1 MNDYNFGNFLCS
13 LRTEKGLSQ
22 SQLGELL
29 GVTNKAVSKWENG
42 ATKPNTNLLPKIAE
56 IFDITVE
63 ELFASKRIQKS
74 EELEKIKIS
83 LTKQKQKYAN
93 LVSIFLSA
101 LIVIPLLLI
110 EFIIIVNGFNL
121 PDDILGPIGAITFV
135 LGFIICLVAFV
146 IYKKDLKNITMGNTI
161 NEFAKKSLLEKLL
174 FYSIITLMVL
184 ILLISILPLVF
195 SVKNSNGMYISLSIC
210 SLITILLLG
219 VITYSLSM
227 KSIFKIKFFNN
238 SKEAQTN
245 RNKIKF
251 SELSLKI
258 KILTIFGLTVASV
271 SIILFSLSM
280 FFEFYGIQFIVAAIS
295 TIICFI
301 LSWII
306 KKDK

>member
-83 LTKQKQKYAN
+83 LAKQKQKYAN

-121 PDDILGPIGAITFV
+121 PDDVLGPIGAMSFIF
-135 LGFIICLVAFV
+135 GFIVCLVAFV
-146 IYKKDLKNITMGNTI
+146 IYKKDLKNSTIGNTT

-174 FYSIITLMVL
+174 FYSIITLLVL
-184 ILLISILPLVF
+184 ILLISIHPVVF
-195 SVKNSNGMYISLSIC
+195 SVNNSNGMYISLSIC
-210 SLITILLLG
+210 SLLAILLLG

-251 SELSLKI
+251 SELSQKS

-271 SIILFSLSM
+271 TIILFSLSM
-280 FFEFYGIQFIVAAIS
+280 FFEFYGLQFIVAAIS

>member
-56 IFDITVE
+56 FFDITVE

-83 LTKQKQKYAN
+83 LAKQKQKYAN

-121 PDDILGPIGAITFV
+121 PDDVLGPIGAMSFV
-135 LGFIICLVAFV
+135 FGFIVCLVAFV
-146 IYKKDLKNITMGNTI
+146 IYKKDLKNSTIGNTT

-174 FYSIITLMVL
+174 FYSIITLLVL
-184 ILLISILPLVF
+184 ILLISIHPVVF
-195 SVKNSNGMYISLSIC
+195 SVNNSNGMYISLSIC
-210 SLITILLLG
+210 SLLAILLLG

-251 SELSLKI
+251 SELSQKS

-271 SIILFSLSM
+271 PIILFSLSM
-280 FFEFYGIQFIVAAIS
+280 FFEFYGLQFIVAAIS

>member
-22 SQLGELL
+22 SQLGKLL

-74 EELEKIKIS
+74 EELEKLKIS

-121 PDDILGPIGAITFV
+121 PDDVLGPIGAMSFIF
-135 LGFIICLVAFV
+135 GFIVCLVAFV
-146 IYKKDLKNITMGNTI
+146 IYKKDLKNITIGNMT
-161 NEFAKKSLLEKLL
+161 NEFAKKSLLERLL
-174 FYSIITLMVL
+174 FYSIITLLVL
-184 ILLISILPLVF
+184 FLLISIHPVVF
-195 SVKNSNGMYISLSIC
+195 SVNNSNGMYISLSIC
-210 SLITILLLG
+210 SLLAILLLG

-251 SELSLKI
+251 SEPSQKS

-271 SIILFSLSM
+271 PIILFSLSM
-280 FFEFYGIQFIVAAIS
+280 FFEFYGLQFIVAAIS

>member
-83 LTKQKQKYAN
+83 LAKQKQKYAN

-121 PDDILGPIGAITFV
+121 PDDVLGPIGAMSFIF
-135 LGFIICLVAFV
+135 GFIVCLVAFV
-146 IYKKDLKNITMGNTI
+146 IYKKDLKNSTIGNMT
-161 NEFAKKSLLEKLL
+161 NEFAKKSLLERLL
-174 FYSIITLMVL
+174 FYSIITLLVL
-184 ILLISILPLVF
+184 FLLISIHPVVF
-195 SVKNSNGMYISLSIC
+195 SVNNSNGMYISLSIC
-210 SLITILLLG
+210 SLLAILLLG

-245 RNKIKF
+245 RNRIKF
-251 SELSLKI
+251 SELSQKS

-271 SIILFSLSM
+271 PIILFSLSM
-280 FFEFYGIQFIVAAIS
+280 FFEFYGLQFIVAAIS

>member
-121 PDDILGPIGAITFV
+121 PDDILGPIGAITFI

>member
-83 LTKQKQKYAN
+83 LAKQKQKYAN

-121 PDDILGPIGAITFV
+121 PDDVLGPIGAMSFIF
-135 LGFIICLVAFV
+135 GFIVCLVAFV
-146 IYKKDLKNITMGNTI
+146 IYKKDLKNSTIGNTT

-174 FYSIITLMVL
+174 FYLIITLLVL
-184 ILLISILPLVF
+184 ILLISIHPVVF
-195 SVKNSNGMYISLSIC
+195 SVNNSNGMYISLSIC
-210 SLITILLLG
+210 SLLAILLLG

-245 RNKIKF
+245 RNRIKF
-251 SELSLKI
+251 SELSPKS
-258 KILTIFGLTVASV
+258 KILTIFGLTIASV
-271 SIILFSLSM
+271 SIVLFSLSM
-280 FFEFYGIQFIVAAIS
+280 FFEFYGLQFIVAAIS

>member
-83 LTKQKQKYAN
+83 LAKQKQKYAN

-121 PDDILGPIGAITFV
+121 PDDVLGPIGAMSFIF
-135 LGFIICLVAFV
+135 GFIVCLVAFV
-146 IYKKDLKNITMGNTI
+146 IYKKDLKNSTIGNTT

-174 FYSIITLMVL
+174 FYSILTLLVL
-184 ILLISILPLVF
+184 FLLISIHPVVF
-195 SVKNSNGMYISLSIC
+195 SVNNSNGMYISLSIC
-210 SLITILLLG
+210 SLLAILLLG

-251 SELSLKI
+251 SELSPKS

-280 FFEFYGIQFIVAAIS
+280 FFEFYGLQFIVAAIS

>member
-83 LTKQKQKYAN
+83 LAKQKQKYAN

-121 PDDILGPIGAITFV
+121 PDDVLGPIGAMSFIF
-135 LGFIICLVAFV
+135 GFIVCLVAFV
-146 IYKKDLKNITMGNTI
+146 IYKKDLKNSTIGNMT
-161 NEFAKKSLLEKLL
+161 NEFAKKSLLERLL
-174 FYSIITLMVL
+174 FYSIITLLVL
-184 ILLISILPLVF
+184 FLLISIHPVVF
-195 SVKNSNGMYISLSIC
+195 SVNNSNGMYISLSIC
-210 SLITILLLG
+210 SLLAILLLG

-251 SELSLKI
+251 SELSQKS

-280 FFEFYGIQFIVAAIS
+280 FFEFYGLQFIVAAIS

-301 LSWII
+301 LSG
-306 KKDK
+306 

>member
-83 LTKQKQKYAN
+83 LAKQKQKYAN

-121 PDDILGPIGAITFV
+121 PDDVLGPIGAMSFIF
-135 LGFIICLVAFV
+135 GFIVCLVAFV
-146 IYKKDLKNITMGNTI
+146 IYKKDLKNSTIGNTT

-174 FYSIITLMVL
+174 FYSIITLLVL
-184 ILLISILPLVF
+184 FLLISIHPVVF
-195 SVKNSNGMYISLSIC
+195 SVNNSNGMYISLSIC
-210 SLITILLLG
+210 SLLAILLLG

-251 SELSLKI
+251 SELSQKS

-271 SIILFSLSM
+271 PIILFSLSM
-280 FFEFYGIQFIVAAIS
+280 FFEFYGLQFIVAAIS

>member
-83 LTKQKQKYAN
+83 LAKQKQKYAN

-121 PDDILGPIGAITFV
+121 PDDVLGPIGAMSFIF
-135 LGFIICLVAFV
+135 GFIVCLVAFV
-146 IYKKDLKNITMGNTI
+146 IYKKDLKNSTIGNTT

-174 FYSIITLMVL
+174 FYSIITLLVL
-184 ILLISILPLVF
+184 FLLISIHPVVF
-195 SVKNSNGMYISLSIC
+195 SVNNSNGMYISLSIC
-210 SLITILLLG
+210 SLLAILLLG
-219 VITYSLSM
+219 VITYSLSI

-251 SELSLKI
+251 SELSPKS

-280 FFEFYGIQFIVAAIS
+280 FFEFYGLQFIVAAIS

>member
-83 LTKQKQKYAN
+83 LAKQKQKYAN

-121 PDDILGPIGAITFV
+121 PDDVLGPIGAMSFV
-135 LGFIICLVAFV
+135 FGFIVCLVAFV
-146 IYKKDLKNITMGNTI
+146 IYKKDLKNSTIGNTT

-174 FYSIITLMVL
+174 FYSIITLLVL
-184 ILLISILPLVF
+184 FLLISIHPVVF
-195 SVKNSNGMYISLSIC
+195 SVNNSNGMYISLSIC
-210 SLITILLLG
+210 SLLAILLLG

-251 SELSLKI
+251 SELSQKS

-271 SIILFSLSM
+271 PIILFSLSM
-280 FFEFYGIQFIVAAIS
+280 FFEFYGLQFIVAAIS